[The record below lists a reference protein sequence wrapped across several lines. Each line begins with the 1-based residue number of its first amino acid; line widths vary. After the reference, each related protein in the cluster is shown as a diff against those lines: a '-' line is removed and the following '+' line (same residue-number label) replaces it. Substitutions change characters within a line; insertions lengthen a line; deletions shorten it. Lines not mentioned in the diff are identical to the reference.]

1 MTRETRIDEIVLQHA
16 AARGDQPTVL
26 TDADEVTGLGLVAL
40 VAACR
45 DALASA
51 GVAGG
56 DRVAV
61 VAASRVTELAG
72 LLAVMGG
79 ATAVPVPT
87 DPPLEVARR
96 HLVTSGATHV
106 LDDGAP
112 STIAASTTCPRSE
125 RTRSSSAQTMPKASS
140 RPPPPK
146 SPIRLMGGV
155 GGWSLRP
162 MWASTP
168 ARAM

>member
-112 STIAASTTCPRSE
+112 STIAAAAAALGVVPWHKQRKDQPAAAVE
-125 RTRSSSAQTMPKASS
+125 EQRR
-140 RPPPPK
+140 
-146 SPIRLMGGV
+146 RLRYG
-155 GGWSLRP
+155 GGWPPVPILKQRFVDV
-162 MWASTP
+162 
-168 ARAM
+168 